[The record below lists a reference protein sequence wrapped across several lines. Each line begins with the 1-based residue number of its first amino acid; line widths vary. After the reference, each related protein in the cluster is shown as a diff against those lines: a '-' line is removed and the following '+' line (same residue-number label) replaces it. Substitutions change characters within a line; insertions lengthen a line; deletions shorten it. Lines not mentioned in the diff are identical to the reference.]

1 MRVNGPKLDSFSVWS
16 ILCGNLVGP
25 FFVLPLFLQNILNGG
40 LLMLLAVNRLL
51 VACNAVARANRV
63 ICLFVLNSNTSSIV
77 VVSMVG
83 L

>member
-1 MRVNGPKLDSFSVWS
+1 MVRNWTLFQFGVYFVVIW
-16 ILCGNLVGP
+16 LV
-25 FFVLPLFLQNILNGG
+25 LFCLTIIFANILNGG

>member
-1 MRVNGPKLDSFSVWS
+1 
-16 ILCGNLVGP
+16 
-25 FFVLPLFLQNILNGG
+25 
-40 LLMLLAVNRLL
+40 MLLAVNRLL